1 MNCPYCGHPDTKVLE
16 TRAHPSGSS
25 TRRRRRCAECD
36 GFFYTVERLDTAPIV
51 VAKRHG
57 TREDFDRK
65 RLVDSLA
72 VAGAH
77 SLDEQRR
84 EAVADAVIARL
95 RDRGPLVTS
104 YEVGDTVLAC
114 LSDTDITTYVRYA
127 LSFKRPHD
135 ATDFA
140 DWLIAHAPEQDHEP
154 TSETIIV
161 LRKDG
166 TREVF
171 DRKVLVAE
179 LTQACRGREA
189 LTAEEIE
196 QEAQAIEQQVRKQL
210 AESQSSEIGTA
221 ELDDMVLA
229 RLRNLDALAYLSY
242 AIVHS
247 PLDTYS
253 KIKAEL
259 ATLA

>member
-1 MNCPYCGHPDTKVLE
+1 MTCPYCGHPDTKVLE

-25 TRRRRRCAECD
+25 TRRRRKCAECD
-36 GFFYTVERLDTAPIV
+36 GFFYTAERLDTAPIV

-72 VAGAH
+72 VAGGH
-77 SLDEQRR
+77 SLDQDRR

-114 LSDTDITTYVRYA
+114 LREVDVLTYVRYA

-140 DWLIAHAPEQDHEP
+140 DWLADNAPEADNAQ
-154 TSETIIV
+154 TSESIIV
-161 LRKDG
+161 QCKDG

-171 DRKVLVAE
+171 DRRTLLNE
-179 LTQACRGREA
+179 LAQACRGRQA
-189 LTAEEIE
+189 ITADIVE
-196 QEAQAIEQQVRKQL
+196 QESQAIEQDARKRL
-210 AESQSSEIGTA
+210 AEKGLAEITTT
-221 ELDDMVLA
+221 ELDDIVLA
-229 RLRNLDALAYLSY
+229 HLRSLDSLAYLSY
-242 AIVHS
+242 AIAHK
-247 PLDTYS
+247 PLNTYS
-253 KIKAEL
+253 KIKAQL
-259 ATLA
+259 ATLP